1 MKQMKI
7 TRRQLRRIIREAV
20 YNEGWFLMSPS
31 GELAKSSQVKKPI
44 WWSTERDAQRAYDSG
59 YGAEGAKP
67 VAISLV
73 LDKWGYN
80 GYGPDPQ
87 ELAMARESR
96 ALMGESVQASS
107 PMPAWNAPL
116 TDLEAWWAYEL
127 GDPNVRVERKSGG
140 AWRFGGTGGA
150 MSRGYKGADPVMIV
164 KSKQFENNY
173 LELEPSDWLSMSR
186 ERAESWE
193 Y

>member
-7 TRRQLRRIIREAV
+7 TRRQLRRIIREAAR
-20 YNEGWFLMSPS
+20 NEGWFLMSPS

-96 ALMGESVQASS
+96 ALMGESAQASS

-127 GDPNVRVERKSGG
+127 GDPNVRVERRSG
-140 AWRFGGTGGA
+140 RVTFGGTGGT
-150 MSRGYKGADPVMIV
+150 MSRGHALPVMIV

>member
-7 TRRQLRRIIREAV
+7 TRQQLRRIIREAAKD
-20 YNEGWFLMSPS
+20 YGLMAYDYKMWAKHKFRASHLEPS
-31 GELAKSSQVKKPI
+31 TLVAYARGLDLDRADVEELAVTLGMPSDDRGVVMTMLS
-44 WWSTERDAQRAYDSG
+44 E
-59 YGAEGAKP
+59 AKIRQ
-67 VAISLV
+67 AI
-73 LDKWGYN
+73 
-80 GYGPDPQ
+80 
-87 ELAMARESR
+87 RE
-96 ALMGESVQASS
+96 AVQASS

-127 GDPNVRVERKSGG
+127 GDPNVRVERRSG
-140 AWRFGGTGGA
+140 RVTFGGTGGT
-150 MSRGYKGADPVMIV
+150 MSRGHALPVMIV

-186 ERAESWE
+186 ERAENRE